1 MKVRLFVWDK
11 YSAAEVRLLLET
23 VIFVRSPVDTIG

>member
-11 YSAAEVRLLLET
+11 YSAEVRLLLET
-23 VIFVRSPVDTIG
+23 VIFVRSPVDTMG